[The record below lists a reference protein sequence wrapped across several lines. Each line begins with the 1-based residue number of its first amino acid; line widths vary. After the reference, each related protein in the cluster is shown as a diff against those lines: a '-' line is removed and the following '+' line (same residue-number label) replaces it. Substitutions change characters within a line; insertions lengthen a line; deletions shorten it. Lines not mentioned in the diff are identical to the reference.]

1 MYILVSHIKCAAFE
15 LPFVDG
21 EIFGNQDIG
30 EILSFLESERILRHV
45 GGRWHW
51 MAESFPAEEVSLR
64 SASTENFVIID
75 ITEGAK
81 VIGEVDRTSAPT
93 MIHEEAIYIHAGQQ
107 FQVEKLDYEE
117 KKAYVRKVNVDYYTD
132 ANLAVEIKVL
142 DVFKQKPTNEVE
154 NYVGEVMVTSLAT
167 MFKKIKF
174 LHMKI

>member
-81 VIGEVDRTSAPT
+81 VIGEVDRTS
-93 MIHEEAIYIHAGQQ
+93 
-107 FQVEKLDYEE
+107 L
-117 KKAYVRKVNVDYYTD
+117 
-132 ANLAVEIKVL
+132 LL
-142 DVFKQKPTNEVE
+142 
-154 NYVGEVMVTSLAT
+154 
-167 MFKKIKF
+167 
-174 LHMKI
+174 